1 MYKRT
6 RDNLVL
12 FLCSKKKGGVYMTQK
27 ARAFR
32 DIREVDG
39 KYYAVDSRFSELS
52 GYETMVF
59 PCSSFRK
66 ELDFKRGFCLRKS
79 PDERTMKWQH
89 EEILRNIAS
98 YVRKGE

>member
-1 MYKRT
+1 
-6 RDNLVL
+6 
-12 FLCSKKKGGVYMTQK
+12 MTQK

-98 YVRKGE
+98 YVRKGASCMIQVEELDKKVGERKDTSM